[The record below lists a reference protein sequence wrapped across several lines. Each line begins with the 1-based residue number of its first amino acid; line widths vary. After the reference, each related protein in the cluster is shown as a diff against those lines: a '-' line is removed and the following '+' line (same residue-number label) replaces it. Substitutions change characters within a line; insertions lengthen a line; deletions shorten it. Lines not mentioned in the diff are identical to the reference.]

1 MADLAKIQ
9 RAITNARANGDEAAA
24 ARMEAYLRQLQADP
38 PPGVVGRD
46 WDTVATQ
53 AAQNF
58 VPSLYNYGSDM
69 VTAVTH
75 PIQTADTLLDLA
87 AGGISNGLEY
97 ATGMDLFPENKATA
111 TANVVG
117 RHYKDR
123 YGSWEG
129 FKKGLSEDPV
139 GVMSDLSLPVT
150 AGGGL
155 IAKAGGT
162 ASRVGRL
169 GRGVQLA
176 GDLMDPVSAAI
187 RSGRGG
193 GRAVASIAGY
203 SSGMGDEP
211 ARSIFN
217 ARRAGGEQAA
227 AANRGMREPPR
238 DGLADDA
245 FAKMNVRR
253 QEAQAQYQREIAAAK
268 NSNARIN
275 WNNIFRSIHD
285 TLRSNMTTRGNRFY
299 GGAPGRQMMQD
310 ILATVREYVADPS
323 LHNLEGLDALK
334 QELALLQEPMGAQ
347 PAKGAENSNRLV
359 TEIIDGVRNE
369 IIRLEPSYA
378 QAMENHQT
386 WKDLQGELRQAL
398 SLNDKAAVDT
408 VMRKLQSTMRNNVQT
423 NYGSRTQ
430 LLDDLDSA
438 TVPAVP
444 ARPAVPGRRGA
455 PGRPAIPPGTLR
467 AELAGQAANTWM
479 PRGIARAGS
488 AFAIPAGIAAL
499 GATLLTNPLYAALA
513 APFIPAASP
522 RIVGEVAGLLGDGAR
537 VVDNAAAASP
547 EIARAARAATGR
559 VGRQVNRQVGQ
570 AVNEREGVIKLKG
583 VWYDAKGNPIEQ
595 EK

>member
-46 WDTVATQ
+46 WDTVATD
-53 AAQNF
+53 AAKNF
-58 VPSLYNYGSDM
+58 GPSLYNYGSDV
-69 VTAVTH
+69 VTAITN
-75 PIQTADTLLDLA
+75 PIQTADTMLDLA

-150 AGGGL
+150 GAGGL
-155 IAKAGGT
+155 AARAGGMT
-162 ASRVGRL
+162 GRVGRIAQ
-169 GRGVQLA
+169 VA
-176 GDLMDPVSAAI
+176 GDMMDPVSAAI
-187 RSGRGG
+187 RSGRAG
-193 GRAVASIAGY
+193 GRAVSSIAGY

-227 AANRGMREPPR
+227 AANRGMRQPPR

-245 FAKMNVRR
+245 FDKMRVRGR
-253 QEAQAQYQREIAAAK
+253 EARDLYQQEIAATK

-275 WNNIFRSIHD
+275 WNNIFRSIQD

-310 ILATVREYVADPS
+310 ILGTVQQYVADPS

-359 TEIIDGVRNE
+359 SQIIDGVRDE
-369 IIRLEPSYA
+369 IVRLEPSYA
-378 QAMENHQT
+378 TAMDNYQG
-386 WKDLQGELRQAL
+386 WKDLQGEMRQAL
-398 SLNDKAAVDT
+398 SLNDKAAIDT

-430 LLDDLDSA
+430 LLDDLDTA

-444 ARPAVPGRRGA
+444 PRPPQLGRPGA

-467 AELAGQAANTWM
+467 AELAGQAANSWA
-479 PRGIARAGS
+479 PRGIARAGG

-499 GATLLTNPLYAALA
+499 GATLVSNPAYAALA
-513 APFIPAASP
+513 APFIPAAMP
-522 RIVGEVAGLLGDGAR
+522 RVVGEVAGLLGDGAR
-537 VVDNAAAASP
+537 VVDSAAAASP

-559 VGRQVNRQVGQ
+559 TGRQVNRQVGQ
-570 AVNEREGVIKLKG
+570 AVNEREGVIQIKG

-595 EK
+595 AVRQ